1 MNGPLL
7 TVTQLDKYFGHQHVL
22 KTLTFTLQKGHIVAL
37 IGANGAGKTTLMKS
51 ILGLTSFTGKIC
63 LNDQPI
69 TPRHHQV
76 LSAVGALIEYPGLY
90 PFLTGRQQLKLFATG
105 AHRTTRVTTII
116 EALHLQAFADILTKR
131 YSLGMRQKLGI
142 ALALLNQPALV
153 ILDEP
158 MNGLDPQATKELRN
172 LILRAQASGTTFL
185 ISSHILSELQ
195 RVADDVLV
203 IDHGQL
209 IVNTSMP
216 ALLAQHRPTYELVT
230 NQDQRAYQLLQSA
243 GYQLVTT
250 TPISVLITPGFQLNS
265 LLELLLTNQI
275 QLQHIQS
282 HTEDLESTL
291 LALLKQVNYQ
301 GGQA

>member
-1 MNGPLL
+1 MNKPLL
-7 TVTQLDKYFGHQHVL
+7 TVTQLDKHFGHRHVL
-22 KTLTFTLQKGHIVAL
+22 KALTFTIQKGHIVAL

-69 TPRHHQV
+69 TPQHHQA
-76 LSAVGALIEYPGLY
+76 LRTVGALIEYPGLY
-90 PFLTGRQQLKLFATG
+90 PFLTGRQQLTLFATG
-105 AHRTTRVTTII
+105 ANRTTRVTTII
-116 EALHLQAFADILTKR
+116 EALHLQPFADTLTKR
-131 YSLGMRQKLGI
+131 YSLGMRQKLGV

-158 MNGLDPQATKELRN
+158 MNGLDPQATKELRD
-172 LILRAQASGTTFL
+172 LILRAQANGMTFL

-209 IVNTSMP
+209 IANMSMP
-216 ALLAQHRPTYELVT
+216 ALLTQHRPTYELVT
-230 NQDQRAYQLLQSA
+230 DQDQRAFQLLQSA
-243 GYQLVTT
+243 GYQIVTT
-250 TPISVLITPGFQLNS
+250 TPISVLITPGFQLNP

-275 QLQHIQS
+275 QLQHIQP

-301 GGQA
+301 GGLA